1 MSHFERA
8 PLAVE
13 LLIQEYFD
21 LLAFARTMES
31 LRLANQLAGRAL
43 FRWSTLS
50 RDSAPVR
57 ASNGMR
63 ITPDGALSATPTAD
77 LLILC
82 DATGSRPADHAQG
95 ENILE
100 ALLRL
105 IARHDGEALAGEVS
119 TALMQGQAVQ
129 LH

>member
-1 MSHFERA
+1 
-8 PLAVE
+8 
-13 LLIQEYFD
+13 YFD
-21 LLAFARTMES
+21 LFAFARTTEW
-31 LRLANQLAGRAL
+31 LRMANQIAGRAL
-43 FRWSTLS
+43 FRWSTRS

-63 ITPDGALSATPTAD
+63 VTPDGALQTAPTAD

-82 DATGSRPADHAQG
+82 DATGSRPADHTQG
-95 ENILE
+95 ANILE

-105 IARHDGEALAGEVS
+105 IARHDGEKLAGEVG
-119 TALMQGQAVQ
+119 TALRYGQAAQ

>member
-8 PLAVE
+8 PVAVE
-13 LLIQEYFD
+13 LLLQEYFD
-21 LLAFARTMES
+21 LFAFARTMEW
-31 LRLANQLAGRAL
+31 LRTANQVAGRAL
-43 FRWSTLS
+43 FRWSTLT

-63 ITPDGALSATPTAD
+63 ITPDGALAVSPTAD

-82 DATGSRPADHAQG
+82 DATGSRPADHTQG
-95 ENILE
+95 ANILE

-105 IARHDGEALAGEVS
+105 IARHDSEELAGEVGA
-119 TALMQGQAVQ
+119 ALGRAQPGQ

>member
-1 MSHFERA
+1 MTHFERA

-13 LLIQEYFD
+13 LLIQDYFD

-63 ITPDGALSATPTAD
+63 ITPDGALPTTPTAD

-82 DATGSRPADHAQG
+82 DATGSRPADHTQG
-95 ENILE
+95 SNILE

-105 IARHDGEALAGEVS
+105 IARHDGDTLAGEVGA
-119 TALMQGQAVQ
+119 ALGQGQAAQ